1 MKRHRSLV
9 SAACVFIVVVFA
21 GFSFVRMDAKRDA
34 AEQRLA
40 TEQLAVTQAYALER
54 ELESASDAVRALATE
69 IQRRDSVDDF
79 ASVATT
85 AMGRA
90 ANVQQLLLV
99 IGDEIYAVYPARV
112 ESSGRDTLS
121 VASWPEIP
129 RADESRPPEA
139 PTLVG
144 PTKLFGADGVIIRV
158 PVVVGPSN
166 GSKPLSG
173 WVAAYLSLDRLLRS
187 AGFDRLSAA
196 GYDYQLS
203 HIDPRSRQPRA
214 FSRSSTTEL
223 TSPVTQ
229 AIHRTDEQWRLS
241 LAPREGWLR
250 WSSLLLHGALAGIF
264 ALSAAVLIYEMAD
277 KAARSREE
285 SDGRGQRLQQATR
298 RLTEEIQQR
307 EELEKQFNQAGF
319 HDALTGLPNRHYFIE
334 RLERS
339 LRRATRQ
346 PGYCVA
352 VIVVDFDRLQNIKES
367 LGHAAGDQLL
377 MQAAQRFE
385 SCLDSADSVIAR
397 LGGDEIALLLFEIH
411 SRDAAVAAAER
422 LLTSM
427 AEPFNLGRGDVFTS
441 AGIGLALSTSGY
453 EHAEEL
459 VRDANIA
466 LAKAKAGGETR
477 IAVFEAAARD
487 RVVSSLQLESDLH
500 RAIRQHELRIH
511 YQPIVSLATGRI
523 VGMESLLRWQHPLE
537 GMIPPDRFIGLAEE
551 TGLIV
556 PITRWVL
563 RNTCERARAWRA
575 QLPDDVEFYLSVN
588 LSAQD
593 LRQPDLADHVAS
605 LIQEMALPPGVLSL
619 EITEGSLI
627 SNVRSAS
634 DLVTQLREL
643 CIPLLLD
650 DFGTGYSSL
659 SYLQRFQF
667 DYLKIDRSF
676 VSRITAHGGNAGI
689 VRAIIR
695 LATDLGMKTVA
706 EGVETYEIAQQLRA
720 LGCEYG
726 QGYYFSRPL
735 DPDAA
740 TVLLQSRQQWQEKG
754 LITQLSEA

>member
-1 MKRHRSLV
+1 MKPHRSLV

-21 GFSFVRMDAKRDA
+21 GFSFVRMDAKRHA

-40 TEQLAVTQAYALER
+40 TEQLAVTQVYALER
-54 ELESASDAVRALATE
+54 ELQSASEVVRALAAE
-69 IQRRDSVDDF
+69 IRRRDSVDDF
-79 ASVATT
+79 VSVAATV
-85 AMGRA
+85 MGRA
-90 ANVQQLLLV
+90 PNVEQLLV
-99 IGDEIYAVYPARV
+99 VAGNEIYAVYPARV

-129 RADESRPPEA
+129 RADESHPEA
-139 PTLVG
+139 PTLAG
-144 PTKLFGADGVIIRV
+144 PTRLFGADGVIVRV
-158 PVVVGPSN
+158 PVAVGLSN
-166 GSKPLSG
+166 SRKPLSG
-173 WVAAYLSLDRLLRS
+173 WVAAYLPLDRLLRS

-196 GYDYQLS
+196 GYDYELS
-203 HIDPRSRQPRA
+203 HTGPRSRQPRA

-229 AIHRTDEQWRLS
+229 AIHRTDERWRLS
-241 LAPREGWLR
+241 LAPREGWLP

-277 KAARSREE
+277 KVARSREE
-285 SDGRGQRLQQATR
+285 SDVRGQRLQQATQ

-334 RLERS
+334 RLEHS

-367 LGHAAGDQLL
+367 IGHAAGDQLL
-377 MQAAQRFE
+377 MQASQRFE
-385 SCLDSADSVIAR
+385 SCLDSTDSVIAR
-397 LGGDEIALLLFEIH
+397 LGGDEIALLLFDIH
-411 SRDAAVAAAER
+411 TRDAAVAAAER
-422 LLTSM
+422 LLTTM
-427 AEPFNLGRGDVFTS
+427 AEPFNLGHGDVFTA

-466 LAKAKAGGETR
+466 LANAKAGNEAR

-487 RVVSSLQLESDLH
+487 RVVSSLQLETDLH
-500 RAIRQHELRIH
+500 RAIRQNEFRIH
-511 YQPIVSLATGRI
+511 YQPIVSFATGRI
-523 VGMESLLRWQHPLE
+523 VGMESLLRWEHPLE
-537 GMIPPDRFIGLAEE
+537 GTIMPDRFIGMAEE

-556 PITRWVL
+556 PITRWIL

-588 LSAQD
+588 LSAHD

-605 LIQEMALPPGVLSL
+605 LIQEMALPPGVLLL
-619 EITEGSLI
+619 EVTEGSLI

-634 DLVTQLREL
+634 DLVTRLREL
-643 CIPLLLD
+643 CIPLMLD

-676 VSRITAHGGNAGI
+676 VSRIAAHGGNAGI

-706 EGVETYEIAQQLRA
+706 EGVESYEMAQQLRT

-735 DPDAA
+735 DPGAA
-740 TVLLQSRQQWQEKG
+740 TALMQSRPQWQEKG
-754 LITQLSEA
+754 LIAQLSEA